1 MLFFFFFSSFQC
13 FNLFSCIPLFFFLV
27 CMCVCQE
34 LSQESLSIEKER
46 EGNWGEE
53 LLVAVFFFFASGWL
67 GRCDAELTWHFAFY
81 CCSLL
86 YLFFFFFVFFCFF
99 LNLSLDYCCWLLLK
113 LLSLLLLLLLSL
125 LLLLLLLRGHTSMSD
140 ACQPLLSRV
149 LPDTE
154 QLRFP
159 PLVLCF
165 LPSRS
170 GFLPFFF
177 FLTFNLKRLI
187 QCKRRNR
194 VLRI

>member
-86 YLFFFFFVFFCFF
+86 YLFFFF
-99 LNLSLDYCCWLLLK
+99 
-113 LLSLLLLLLLSL
+113 LLLLAFAQASLSIIIIIIIIIIFIIIITRTHKYERCVPAASFTGSTRYGAATFSSPRSL
-125 LLLLLLLRGHTSMSD
+125 
-140 ACQPLLSRV
+140 
-149 LPDTE
+149 
-154 QLRFP
+154 FP
-159 PLVLCF
+159 SV
-165 LPSRS
+165 
-170 GFLPFFF
+170 
-177 FLTFNLKRLI
+177 T
-187 QCKRRNR
+187 
-194 VLRI
+194 